1 MLETKT
7 WVFIGVTIFVG
18 LLQFGISLILRKHTG
33 ETKREEFQRM
43 AFRQW
48 GKRALVFAFV
58 LQAAYFLKESAAN
71 LILIVYFA
79 LVGYNGILLRKMTRK
94 IDVVYPLTDPNGEK
108 EIKKEDL
115 LK

>member
-18 LLQFGISLILRKHTG
+18 LLQFGISLILRKHKG

-58 LQAAYFLKESAAN
+58 LQAAFFLKESAAN
-71 LILIVYFA
+71 LILIIYFG
-79 LVGYNGILLRKMTRK
+79 LVGYNGILMRKMMRK
-94 IDVVYPLTDPNGEK
+94 IDAVYPLNDPNGER
-108 EIKKEDL
+108 EIQRENL